1 MHKLT
6 KRQSNLIAGAGTVLN
21 IAPKS
26 NFGRLRQFDRTD
38 VAALR
43 GDWEKVGGDLRAAM
57 TMTPRHKAQL
67 DAAIDTAIAAIQREG
82 EGEGK

>member
-43 GDWEKVGGDLRAAM
+43 GDWEKVGGDLRAA
-57 TMTPRHKAQL
+57 
-67 DAAIDTAIAAIQREG
+67 IDTAIAAIQREG
-82 EGEGK
+82 DSK